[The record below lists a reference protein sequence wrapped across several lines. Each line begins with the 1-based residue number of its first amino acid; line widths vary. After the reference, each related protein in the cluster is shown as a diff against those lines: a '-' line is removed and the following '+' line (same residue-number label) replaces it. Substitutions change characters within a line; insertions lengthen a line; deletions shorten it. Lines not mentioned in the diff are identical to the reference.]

1 MALLGAPVQSHLLR
15 IYMISGAMA
24 ALAGALSTET
34 ARFVGLS
41 VLSVETS
48 IAALVMLVVGG
59 VGRLYG
65 ALIGTVAYMV
75 VHHVAA
81 QINPYHWMFVIGGL
95 LVAVVMYAR
104 GGLLGLAETLAGSV
118 RRTRGAR

>member
-1 MALLGAPVQSHLLR
+1 
-15 IYMISGAMA
+15 
-24 ALAGALSTET
+24 
-34 ARFVGLS
+34 
-41 VLSVETS
+41 
-48 IAALVMLVVGG
+48 MLVVGG

-65 ALIGTVAYMV
+65 ALIGTVAYML

-104 GGLLGLAETLAGSV
+104 GGL
-118 RRTRGAR
+118 

>member
-1 MALLGAPVQSHLLR
+1 
-15 IYMISGAMA
+15 MA
-24 ALAGALSTET
+24 ALAGALSVET

-65 ALIGTVAYMV
+65 ALIGTVAYML

-81 QINPYHWMFVIGGL
+81 QINPYHWMFVIGAL
-95 LVAVVMYAR
+95 LGR
-104 GGLLGLAETLAGSV
+104 GGAVCA
-118 RRTRGAR
+118 RRAFGPGREHSLRRLTRKRGAR